1 MQGEEVNP
9 LPDDV
14 IDLGVNQFLEAALFC
29 RLQRWA
35 TTPQQFGRLALIHVS
50 VELGSE
56 GVARQ
61 PGGRSHLFRV

>member
-1 MQGEEVNP
+1 VQGEEVNP

-35 TTPQQFGRLALIHVS
+35 TTPNSSAGWR
-50 VELGSE
+50 
-56 GVARQ
+56 
-61 PGGRSHLFRV
+61 